1 MQHINTLVYYDNH
14 ANEFYKNTLDVE
26 EQWITSDA
34 RPGRFDLDLSYGFF
48 SKSWH
53 FGDAMETVKWFK
65 NILLSGMAADI
76 LTQSRLRLIKNSE
89 VYCDGNYT
97 KRG

>member
-34 RPGRFDLDLSYGFF
+34 RPGRFDLDPSYGFF

-65 NILLSGMAADI
+65 NILLSGVAADI
-76 LTQSRLRLIKNSE
+76 LT
-89 VYCDGNYT
+89 
-97 KRG
+97 